1 MKIIIITFALRYN
14 ALQGIHR
21 PTAALQKQAF
31 RAAKATLSACKSR
44 PFDV

>member
-1 MKIIIITFALRYN
+1 MTIIIIIFALRYN
-14 ALQGIHR
+14 ALQGIHQ